1 MNYKDRNAKDRKILV
16 RISKLSFPARFKRI
30 QGLEF
35 AVKNAQADVEQKTS
49 NKARDKKQRA
59 QLMAD
64 EDGIIE
70 LRCRLA
76 LERTEYLALKEITPD
91 YKEPVP
97 NSGENPTLS

>member
-1 MNYKDRNAKDRKILV
+1 MDYKDRNAKDRKILV
-16 RISKLSFPARFKRI
+16 GISKLSLPERFKRI
-30 QGLEF
+30 QQLEL
-35 AVKNAQADVEQKTS
+35 ALTNAQADVEPKSS
-49 NKARDKKQRA
+49 NQARDKKQDA

-91 YKEPVP
+91 YVEPSKP
-97 NSGENPTLS
+97 DS

>member
-1 MNYKDRNAKDRKILV
+1 MDYKDRNAKDRKILV
-16 RISKLSFPARFKRI
+16 GISKLSLPERFKRI
-30 QGLEF
+30 QQLEL
-35 AVKNAQADVEQKTS
+35 ALTNAQADVEAKSS
-49 NKARDKKQRA
+49 NQARDKKQDA

-91 YKEPVP
+91 YVEPSKP
-97 NSGENPTLS
+97 DS